1 MIFDLVPMENKKGRE
16 TFEGEIIGTIKYL
29 KSVGERVNVINVAEI
44 VRCQPNIHKGF
55 KKYTNVVSKQLDIT

>member
-1 MIFDLVPMENKKGRE
+1 MENKKVRE

-29 KSVGERVNVINVAEI
+29 KRVGERVSVRDVGET